1 MKITNNA
8 AWVLTAGLIAF
19 STTASAAATHAQQD
33 PEVRPPPAK
42 YDKLTPTAM
51 HELKASAQRLRDA
64 VQEMAQQPAGPRR
77 NAAISDANKALAQV
91 KQAMVSLPE
100 ADRNARGYAV
110 GSPSSSVGSGSVGSK
125 DYSKSMK
132 ELLDAAQR
140 LRDSVHVMASEP
152 AGSGRNSAI
161 REVDRAL
168 FDTEQ
173 AMAADLK

>member
-1 MKITNNA
+1 MRNA
-8 AWVLTAGLIAF
+8 TGLLTVGLIAF
-19 STTASAAATHAQQD
+19 STVAPAATHGQQG

-42 YDKLTPTAM
+42 YDKLTPTPM
-51 HELKASAQRLRDA
+51 NELNASAQRLRDA

-77 NAAISDANKALAQV
+77 NDAIRDGNKALAEV
-91 KQAMVSLPE
+91 KQAMASLPE

-110 GSPSSSVGSGSVGSK
+110 GSPPSSVGSGSTGSK

-132 ELLDAAQR
+132 ALLDAAQR

-152 AGSGRNSAI
+152 AGSGRNNAI
-161 REVDRAL
+161 HEVNRAL

-173 AMAADLK
+173 AMAADLE

>member
-1 MKITNNA
+1 MGKATGL
-8 AWVLTAGLIAF
+8 LTVALISF
-19 STTASAAATHAQQD
+19 STVAPAATHAQQG

-42 YDKLTPTAM
+42 YDKLTPTPM
-51 HELKASAQRLRDA
+51 NELNASAQRLRDA

-77 NAAISDANKALAQV
+77 NDAIRDANKALAEV
-91 KQAMVSLPE
+91 KQAMASLPE

-110 GSPSSSVGSGSVGSK
+110 GSPSSSVGSGSTGSK

-132 ELLDAAQR
+132 ALLDAAQR

-152 AGSGRNSAI
+152 AGSGRNNAI
-161 REVDRAL
+161 HEVDRAL

-173 AMAADLK
+173 AMAADLE